1 MIPFAESLVERN
13 ICVLHFLR
21 LRVGLCCRAFC
32 KILLAELLG
41 LFFELLLVDV
51 CNYAERHLLWS
62 ELLFDKLQQL
72 VTVDFLNRCHGAE
85 DVAAERMTG
94 EHHFLEFVKNVLRRG
109 VFI

>member
-1 MIPFAESLVERN
+1 M
-13 ICVLHFLR
+13 LHFLWLGVR
-21 LRVGLCCRAFC
+21 LCGRVVC

-41 LFFELLLVDV
+41 LFFEFLFVNV
-51 CNYAERHLLWS
+51 RHYAECHFLRS

-72 VTVDFLNRCHGAE
+72 VAVDFLNRCHGAK